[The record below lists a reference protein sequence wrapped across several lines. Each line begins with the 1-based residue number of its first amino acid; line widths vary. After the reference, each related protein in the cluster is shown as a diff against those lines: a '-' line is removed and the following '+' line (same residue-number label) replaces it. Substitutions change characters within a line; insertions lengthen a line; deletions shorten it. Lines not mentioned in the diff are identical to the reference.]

1 MNRANKGQIRIVEAF
16 LAVLIVFSSFTLSA
30 NLTVSQNK
38 PQREDLAID
47 GLNTLTKLDADGS
60 LSNYI
65 TNRNW
70 TSLQEAV
77 NLALPTGASFN
88 LTVFDEEM
96 RQVNTAVISNG
107 GFSNQRIYSVEYV
120 CASRDMMFHSYI
132 IHLDLAVAS

>member
-47 GLNTLTKLDADGS
+47 GLNTLMKLNADGS

-65 TNRNW
+65 TNKNW

-77 NLALPTGASFN
+77 NLALPTGVSFN
-88 LTVFDEEM
+88 LTGAAGDSIL
-96 RQVNTAVISNG
+96 R
-107 GFSNQRIYSVEYV
+107 
-120 CASRDMMFHSYI
+120 
-132 IHLDLAVAS
+132 L